1 MRPDPKAPRRSG
13 PCPRTGAMHKLRGH
27 GPLLQRQ
34 HGFGLVA
41 AMFLIIVIAG
51 VIAAMWR
58 MSATQ
63 TATNN
68 FSLQQARAYQ
78 AARAGIEWGVS
89 KALSGYCSELND
101 PFTPDGFAGLLRVD
115 VSCSEKDDL
124 LALPEEGV
132 QKIVFYTITSE
143 AEYASM
149 GSPDHAYRKL
159 RAVVEHT
166 TDQDSDSEED

>member
-13 PCPRTGAMHKLRGH
+13 PCPRTGPMHKLRGH

-68 FSLQQARAYQ
+68 LTLQQTRAYQ
-78 AARAGIEWGVS
+78 AARAGLEWGIS
-89 KALSGYCSELND
+89 RFLND
-101 PFTPDGFAGLLRVD
+101 ETCTEPPFSVPGLDGFVVTVECPVGERV
-115 VSCSEKDDL
+115 ERNDL
-124 LALPEEGV
+124 HEEDLQG
-132 QKIVFYTITSE
+132 IVIQRIVAT
-143 AEYASM
+143 AEYSSV
-149 GSPDHAYRKL
+149 GSPDYAYRKL
-159 RAVVEHT
+159 STVVELGR
-166 TDQDSDSEED
+166 EIP